1 MLPLRSVCAAV
12 PAALLGWSWLAA
24 DDSSPQPSISRQ
36 PDGDMLVSL
45 PSSPGTTLR
54 LETST
59 NLLNWQ
65 PLATTT
71 TTATNS
77 SIQHRDSAAI
87 YHPSRHYRF
96 TPAPQGALTGDHL
109 ATTDGDILIR
119 PINHASFLLQW
130 KNVAIYCDPVGAAS
144 LYSTLPKAD
153 VVIISHSHSDH
164 WSSSTV
170 SSIRNTSG
178 CAIFAPQAVANAM
191 NTTLRPLTTIM
202 ANNTS
207 ASVRGFSITAI
218 PAYNSNHPVG
228 SGNGYV
234 LTIAGT
240 RLYFSGDTGDIPETR
255 ALTNIDAAFLCMN
268 IPFTMNVSSAV
279 SVVRAFRPRIIY
291 PYHYRNQDNSL
302 ADLRLF
308 EDLVSTDLGIEVRTR
323 PWY

>member
-109 ATTDGDILIR
+109 PSSDGDILIR

-130 KNVAIYCDPVGAAS
+130 KNIAIYCDPVGSAS

-207 ASVRGFSITAI
+207 ASIRGFSISAI

-255 ALTNIDAAFLCMN
+255 AAVLCMN

>member
-71 TTATNS
+71 ATNS

-130 KNVAIYCDPVGAAS
+130 KNIAIYCDPVGSAS

-207 ASVRGFSITAI
+207 ASIRGFSISAI

>member
-1 MLPLRSVCAAV
+1 MLPLRSVCAAL

-59 NLLNWQ
+59 DLLNWQ
-65 PLATTT
+65 TLATTT

-130 KNVAIYCDPVGAAS
+130 KNTTIYCDPVGAAS
-144 LYSTLPKAD
+144 LYAAFPKAD
-153 VVIISHSHSDH
+153 VIIISHSHSDH

-191 NTTLRPLTTIM
+191 NSTLRPLTTVM

-308 EDLVSTDLGIEVRTR
+308 EDLVSTDLGIEVRSR

>member
-1 MLPLRSVCAAV
+1 MLPLRSVCAAI

-45 PSSPGTTLR
+45 PASPGTILR
-54 LETST
+54 LESST
-59 NLLNWQ
+59 DLLNWK
-65 PLATTT
+65 PLAT

-77 SIQHRDSAAI
+77 SIQHRDSAAV

-96 TPAPQGALTGDHL
+96 TPAAPGALTGDHL

-130 KNVAIYCDPVGAAS
+130 KNTTIYCDPVGTAS

-170 SSIRNTSG
+170 SSIRNPAG

-207 ASVRGFSITAI
+207 ASVRGFSISAI

>member
-59 NLLNWQ
+59 DLLNWQ
-65 PLATTT
+65 TLATTT

-109 ATTDGDILIR
+109 PSSDGDILIR

-130 KNVAIYCDPVGAAS
+130 KNIAIYCDPVGSAS

-207 ASVRGFSITAI
+207 ASIRGFSISAI

>member
-59 NLLNWQ
+59 DLLNWQ
-65 PLATTT
+65 TLATTT

-207 ASVRGFSITAI
+207 ASVRGFSISAI